1 MKMQQYRNKII
12 FQREFGYQNSKRKEH
27 GRGYPSRSS
36 LSPTYSPHSHDQT
49 NTSQLDKIQDNFNS
63 ALQGKSKH
71 IKIPMVIYQSL
82 SKEKNS
88 KLMGKY
94 SVTRDG
100 LVPPRSSFRTRIP
113 SQTMPKAPTCP
124 PNATVQ
130 AEFQNRNVKEM
141 LRSENNEP
149 EEIMI
154 RKQYPL
160 LASIIIRDQK
170 CNMADQYDYRP
181 ERQNYIRCKYPII
194 WSYGPYFMGFM
205 NIF

>member
-1 MKMQQYRNKII
+1 
-12 FQREFGYQNSKRKEH
+12 
-27 GRGYPSRSS
+27 
-36 LSPTYSPHSHDQT
+36 
-49 NTSQLDKIQDNFNS
+49 
-63 ALQGKSKH
+63 
-71 IKIPMVIYQSL
+71 
-82 SKEKNS
+82 
-88 KLMGKY
+88 MGKY

-100 LVPPRSSFRTRIP
+100 LGSPRSSFRTRIP

-170 CNMADQYDYRP
+170 C
-181 ERQNYIRCKYPII
+181 KYPMI
-194 WSYGPYFMGFM
+194 WSYGPYVKCRLNSG
-205 NIF
+205 IFRNFEFSIWNLNLNSLD

>member
-1 MKMQQYRNKII
+1 
-12 FQREFGYQNSKRKEH
+12 
-27 GRGYPSRSS
+27 
-36 LSPTYSPHSHDQT
+36 
-49 NTSQLDKIQDNFNS
+49 
-63 ALQGKSKH
+63 
-71 IKIPMVIYQSL
+71 
-82 SKEKNS
+82 
-88 KLMGKY
+88 MGKIL
-94 SVTRDG
+94 VTRDG

-170 CNMADQYDYRP
+170 CNMADQYDYGL
-181 ERQNYIRCKYPII
+181 ERQNYIRCKSLFNYMVLCR
-194 WSYGPYFMGFM
+194 GAHGF
-205 NIF
+205 

>member
-1 MKMQQYRNKII
+1 
-12 FQREFGYQNSKRKEH
+12 
-27 GRGYPSRSS
+27 
-36 LSPTYSPHSHDQT
+36 
-49 NTSQLDKIQDNFNS
+49 
-63 ALQGKSKH
+63 
-71 IKIPMVIYQSL
+71 
-82 SKEKNS
+82 
-88 KLMGKY
+88 MGKY
-94 SVTRDG
+94 LVTRDG

-130 AEFQNRNVKEM
+130 PEFQNKNVKEM

-170 CNMADQYDYRP
+170 CNMAEQYEYRP
-181 ERQNYIRCKYPII
+181 ERQNYIRCKFLFHII
-194 WSYGPYFMGFM
+194 KA
-205 NIF
+205 ILVIL

>member
-1 MKMQQYRNKII
+1 
-12 FQREFGYQNSKRKEH
+12 
-27 GRGYPSRSS
+27 
-36 LSPTYSPHSHDQT
+36 
-49 NTSQLDKIQDNFNS
+49 
-63 ALQGKSKH
+63 
-71 IKIPMVIYQSL
+71 
-82 SKEKNS
+82 
-88 KLMGKY
+88 MGKY

-100 LVPPRSSFRTRIP
+100 LGSPRSSFRTRIP

-194 WSYGPYFMGFM
+194 WSYGSYVMGFM
-205 NIF
+205 TFMITFYDIILRCRNKNRIIHL